1 VPDDVGDGGGAVS
14 ALGYG
19 GREAVEQAASKRI
32 DVGRFDRSR
41 VISDGSLHV
50 ASF

>member
-1 VPDDVGDGGGAVS
+1 MSATGGAVS

-32 DVGRFDRSR
+32 DIDRLDRSR
-41 VISDGSLHV
+41 IVSDGSLHV